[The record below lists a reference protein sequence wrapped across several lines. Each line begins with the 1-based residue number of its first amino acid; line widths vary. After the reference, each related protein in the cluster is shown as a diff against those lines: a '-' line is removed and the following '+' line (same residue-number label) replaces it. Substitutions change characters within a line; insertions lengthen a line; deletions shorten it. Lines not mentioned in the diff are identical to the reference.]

1 MAGVHEEIVT
11 SVPQILTLM
20 DRGEANRH
28 VGETAMNARS
38 SRSHTIFRMVVEVS
52 TVRGERIETRLER
65 PARGRV
71 ELRC

>member
-1 MAGVHEEIVT
+1 VYVAGVHEEIVT
-11 SVPQILTLM
+11 SVPQILALM

-52 TVRGERIETRLER
+52 GERAEKREK
-65 PARGRV
+65 P
-71 ELRC
+71 